1 MKKNKKIFL
10 MWLVLV
16 IAWNFGVP
24 GAAPSYDVLVAVLLS
39 FVAKLIGKNA

>member
-24 GAAPSYDVLVAVLLS
+24 RAAPLYDVLIAVLLS
-39 FVAKLIGKNA
+39 LFAKVVGKNV

>member
-1 MKKNKKIFL
+1 MTKNKKIFL

-24 GAAPSYDVLVAVLLS
+24 EAAPSYDVLVAVLLS
-39 FVAKLIGKNA
+39 LFAKFVEKNV